1 MLASALYSDLVRQI
15 VNALFLQN
23 GEVLLAR
30 RSPHRSTYAGLWSF
44 PGGHQEPGETLEDA
58 LVREV
63 KEEVGVIP
71 TSFIFLLT
79 LADPNAPQ
87 DDPATYHMYSIT
99 GWRGGRPVLMG
110 DEHTELRWFTI
121 DAAVALPDLALD
133 EYRALFRGLISKPP
147 C

>member
-1 MLASALYSDLVRQI
+1 VRQI

-30 RSPHRSTYAGLWSF
+30 RSPHRRTYAGLWSF
-44 PGGHQEPGETLEDA
+44 PGGHLEPGETLEDA

-63 KEEVGVIP
+63 REEVGVIP
-71 TSFIFLLT
+71 TCFVFLLS
-79 LADPNAPQ
+79 LADPNASE
-87 DDPATYHMYSIT
+87 DDPATYYMYSIT
-99 GWRGGRPVLMG
+99 DWKGGEPVHIG

-121 DAAVALPDLALD
+121 DAAVALSDLALQ
-133 EYRALFRGLISKPP
+133 EYRAILRGLIGHSF